1 MENNTTLFLKTED
14 YPDVKDTRILL
25 INGLLNLMMTKPLT
39 DITIKELADFSHV
52 GRRTFYRLYERK
64 DDILK
69 DYIRLLVIG
78 YLKTLSPEKKY
89 TVYERLLNAFN
100 WCKANRS
107 IFEVIDNKFLFHTLI
122 EEYDFM
128 INFHTSRFMTRNLLS
143 DFEVE
148 THLERYYDLYNLSGF
163 WHTMTSWVKNGMKES
178 PEEMARLCARMMTV

>member
-1 MENNTTLFLKTED
+1 MRNNTRLFLKTED

-25 INGLLNLMMTKPLT
+25 INGLLNLMTTKSLP

-52 GRRTFYRLYERK
+52 GRRTFYRLYECK

-69 DYIRLLVIG
+69 DYMHLLVIG
-78 YLKTLSPEKKY
+78 YLKTLAPGKKY

-100 WCKANRS
+100 WCKTNQS
-107 IFEVIDNKFLFHTLI
+107 IFEVIDNKFLFYTLI

-128 INFHTSRFMTRNLLS
+128 TYFHTSSFMTRNALS

-148 THLERYYDLYNLSGF
+148 THLEHYYDLYNLSGL
-163 WHTMTSWVKNGMKES
+163 WHTITSWIKSGMKES
-178 PEEMARLCARMMTV
+178 PEEMARLCARMMTI